1 MGRQSAVLI
10 RERIASWTGRKLTF
24 MEVCG
29 THTMAAARFGIRTLL
44 PKNVA
49 LISGPGCPVC
59 VTPVGY
65 VDHAIALAERSEVT
79 VCTFGDMMRVPGSD
93 LDDSEGAS
101 FNAINSLNTVRAR
114 GADVR
119 VVYSPLD
126 ALRIAEEESKRQ
138 VVFLGVGFETTA
150 PGLAASILRAR
161 DRKTDNFSMLVAAK
175 TVPEAL
181 TALAQSRDTV
191 IDGFLCPG
199 HVSAVLGT
207 FIYQPFADQYHLAC
221 AVAGFEAEE
230 MLEGIACLVE
240 QIKEGN
246 RRVDNCYPS
255 VVKPEGNRR
264 ALEIMW
270 SVFEPCDSQWR
281 GIGSIPNSGLQIR
294 SEFSHFDA
302 KMRFDVT
309 LPAAR
314 EPKGCRCGDILKG
327 ALRPEECS
335 LFGNRCT
342 PSNPRGACMVSSE
355 GACAASYNFQS
366 GEETT

>member
-1 MGRQSAVLI
+1 MGRQSLGRAL
-10 RERIASWTGRKLTF
+10 ERIASWTGRKLTF

-29 THTMAAARFGIRTLL
+29 THTMAAARFGIRSLL
-44 PKNVA
+44 PKNVS

-65 VDHAIALAERSEVT
+65 VDHAIALARKEFIT
-79 VCTFGDMMRVPGSD
+79 ICTFGDMMRVPGSD
-93 LDDSEGAS
+93 IDDSDTVFNNLNTARAEGAD
-101 FNAINSLNTVRAR
+101 I
-114 GADVR
+114 R

-126 ALRIAEEESKRQ
+126 ALRIAEAEPERQ
-138 VVFLGVGFETTA
+138 IVFLGVGFETTA

-161 DRKTDNFSMLVAAK
+161 DRGMNNFSMLIAAK

-181 TALAQSRDTV
+181 TALARSKDTA

-199 HVSAVLGT
+199 HVSAILGT
-207 FIYQPFADQYHLAC
+207 AVYRPFADEYNLAC

-246 RRVDNCYPS
+246 RRVDNCYAL
-255 VVKPEGNRR
+255 VVKPEGNKR

-270 SVFEPCDSQWR
+270 SVFEPTDSVWR
-281 GIGSIPNSGLQIR
+281 GIGLIPKSGLRIR
-294 SEFSHFDA
+294 DEFSKFDA
-302 KMRFDVT
+302 AKLFDAA
-309 LPAAR
+309 LPIAR
-314 EPKGCRCGDILKG
+314 EPKGCRCGDVLKG
-327 ALRPEECS
+327 ALRPEECG

-342 PSNPRGACMVSSE
+342 PSNPRGACMVSGE
-355 GACAASYNFQS
+355 GACAASYNYQS
-366 GEETT
+366 EEEIS